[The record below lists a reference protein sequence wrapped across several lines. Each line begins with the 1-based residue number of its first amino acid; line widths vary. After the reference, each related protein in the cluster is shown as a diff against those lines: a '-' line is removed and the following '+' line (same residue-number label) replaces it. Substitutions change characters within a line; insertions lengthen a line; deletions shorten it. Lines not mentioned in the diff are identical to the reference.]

1 MSAEFVRD
9 DYDNVWFVYAN
20 KIQYRK
26 MVDLVNM
33 SGAIADPEEEKQALA
48 FQAAQTDLFTREL
61 QEYQDAIEAQKDNQV
76 MNQMRDYMAEYYS
89 EMKKDMGIDANY
101 GEDED

>member
-26 MVDLVNM
+26 MRDLVN
-33 SGAIADPEEEKQALA
+33 IAGVVPDPEEEKQALV
-48 FQAAQTDLFTREL
+48 F
-61 QEYQDAIEAQKDNQV
+61 
-76 MNQMRDYMAEYYS
+76 
-89 EMKKDMGIDANY
+89 
-101 GEDED
+101 